1 MARGKQ
7 ASQRQVFVS
16 EGRKG
21 LLHFDL
27 VAELRL
33 LLLATLSLC
42 AIFAIYWATSD
53 EAVVLETVNTV
64 GTWVA
69 TGLGYRS
76 VFSDNSMTGDTVLA
90 STDRVGQATT
100 SAILATSTALTQL
113 NIRPCHQQFWLH
125 RHRLE

>member
-1 MARGKQ
+1 
-7 ASQRQVFVS
+7 
-16 EGRKG
+16 
-21 LLHFDL
+21 
-27 VAELRL
+27 
-33 LLLATLSLC
+33 LC